1 MKGGHSAAGAVGDG
15 SQNKPGDWIPIGVID
30 RRHVVVRR
38 RSLPSLLAVLLVL
51 GLILSGAPVRAGA
64 LDGSRFFFSGD
75 GRIDLLSEKNGHSFV
90 GIYRHGAQRYDETAL
105 QTICRVFDV
114 PYDPELSN
122 LSLRLLEFL
131 DFLQDNLNRGAKIT
145 ITSGYRSPEY
155 NTSVRK
161 RGGLAAKASL
171 HQYGMA
177 ADIKMEGV
185 PARRVWET
193 VKTLG
198 FGGVGYYHGDTVH
211 IDVGPARSWDETTS
225 GVGTGISDDNKL
237 IGLASEYDRYRPG
250 EMVTLRFIRMTAFPI
265 GVASEFALDRRI
277 GPDGAKKTVKF
288 TPSLKIAAG
297 PACPE
302 FEDIDQMAHIHWRL
316 PADLPPGRY
325 AVRAQFCSIEW
336 KGMPTEIA
344 TPEFVIVRP

>member
-1 MKGGHSAAGAVGDG
+1 MKGGHSAAGTVGG
-15 SQNKPGDWIPIGVID
+15 GGQNKPGGWIPISFID
-30 RRHVVVRR
+30 RRRAAVRR
-38 RSLPSLLAVLLVL
+38 RSLPLLIAALLML
-51 GLILSGAPVRAGA
+51 GLILPGAAVQAAA
-64 LDGSRFFFSGD
+64 LDDSRFFFSGD
-75 GRIDLLSEKNGHSFV
+75 GRIDLLSAKNGHSFA
-90 GIYRHGAQRYDETAL
+90 GPYRHGAQRYDEKAL
-105 QTICRVFDV
+105 QTICRVFDA

-131 DFLQDNLNRGAKIT
+131 DFLQDSLHRKAKIT

-155 NTSVRK
+155 NTRVRN

-185 PARRVWET
+185 PARRVWNT

-198 FGGVGYYHGDTVH
+198 FGGAGYYHGDTVH

-225 GVGTGISDDNKL
+225 GIGTGISDDNKL
-237 IGLASEYDRYRPG
+237 IGLVTDYDFYRPAG
-250 EMVTLRFIRMTAFPI
+250 MVTLRFIRMTAFPI
-265 GVASEFALDRRI
+265 GVASEFALESRV
-277 GPDGAKKTVKF
+277 GTDGAKKTIKF
-288 TPSLKIAAG
+288 TPSLRIATG
-297 PACPE
+297 SACPQ
-302 FEDIDQMAHIHWRL
+302 FDDIDQMAHIRWRL

-325 AVRAQFCSIEW
+325 AVRARFCGVEW

>member
-1 MKGGHSAAGAVGDG
+1 MKGGNLAAGTLDDG
-15 SQNKPGDWIPIGVID
+15 SRNKPGGCLPIGGID
-30 RRHVVVRR
+30 RRQAVVRR
-38 RSLPSLLAVLLVL
+38 RTLPSLLTVLLVL
-51 GLILSGAPVRAGA
+51 GLILSGATVRAADIG
-64 LDGSRFFFSGD
+64 DSRFFFSGD
-75 GRIDLLSEKNGHSFV
+75 GRVDLLSEKNGHSFA
-90 GIYRHGAQRYDETAL
+90 GPYRHGTQRYDETAL
-105 QTICRVFDV
+105 QTICRVFDA

-155 NTSVRK
+155 NARERN

-185 PARRVWET
+185 PARRVWDT

-198 FGGVGYYHGDTVH
+198 FGGAGYYHGDTVH

-237 IGLASEYDRYRPG
+237 IGLVSDYDRYRPG

-265 GVASEFALDRRI
+265 GVASEFALDRGT
-277 GPDGAKKTVKF
+277 GPTGVKKTIQF

-297 PACPE
+297 PTCPE
-302 FEDIDQMAHIHWRL
+302 FEDIDQMASIRWRL
-316 PADLPPGRY
+316 PADLAPGRY
-325 AVRAQFCSIEW
+325 AVRARFCGIEW
-336 KGMPTEIA
+336 KGMPPEIT

>member
-1 MKGGHSAAGAVGDG
+1 MQGGYPAAGTSGDVR
-15 SQNKPGDWIPIGVID
+15 QNKPGSWNSIGVID
-30 RRHVVVRR
+30 RRQAIVMRR
-38 RSLPSLLAVLLVL
+38 ALPSLLAALLVL
-51 GLILSGAPVRAGA
+51 GSIFSGAPVRAA
-64 LDGSRFFFSGD
+64 APDQNRFFFSGD
-75 GRIDLLSEKNGHSFV
+75 GRIDLLSEKNGHSFA
-90 GIYRHGAQRYDETAL
+90 GLYRHGAQSYDDSAL
-105 QTICRVFDV
+105 QAICRVFDA

-131 DFLQDNLNRGAKIT
+131 DYLQDSLNREAKIT

-155 NTSVRK
+155 NTRVRK

-185 PARRVWET
+185 PARRVWDT

-198 FGGVGYYHGDTVH
+198 FGGAGYYHGDTVH

-237 IGLASEYDRYRPG
+237 IGLVTDYDLYRRG

-265 GVASEFALDRRI
+265 GVASEFALDRPA
-277 GPDGAKKTVKF
+277 GPEGAGKTTTF
-288 TPSLKIAAG
+288 TPSLNIAADS
-297 PACPE
+297 ACPL
-302 FEDIDQMAHIHWRL
+302 FEDIDQMASIRWRL
-316 PADLPPGRY
+316 PADLPSGRY
-325 AVRAQFCSIEW
+325 MVRARFCGIEW
-336 KGMPTEIA
+336 KGMPPEIA
-344 TPEFVIVRP
+344 TPAFEIVRP

>member
-1 MKGGHSAAGAVGDG
+1 MKGGNPAAGTFGDG
-15 SQNKPGDWIPIGVID
+15 GQNKPGGCLPIGAID
-30 RRHVVVRR
+30 RCHAVVRR
-38 RSLPSLLAVLLVL
+38 RTLPSLLAVLLVL
-51 GLILSGAPVRAGA
+51 GLILSGAMVRAAA
-64 LDGSRFFFSGD
+64 LDDNRFFFSGD
-75 GRIDLLSEKNGHSFV
+75 GRIDLLSEKNGHSFSGSYRN
-90 GIYRHGAQRYDETAL
+90 GIQRYDNTAL
-105 QTICRVFDV
+105 QSICGVFDA

-131 DFLQDNLNRGAKIT
+131 DFLQDSLNREAKIT

-155 NTSVRK
+155 NTRVRN

-185 PARRVWET
+185 PAKRVWNT

-198 FGGVGYYHGDTVH
+198 FGGAGYYHGDTVH

-237 IGLASEYDRYRPG
+237 IGLVSEYDRYRPG
-250 EMVTLRFIRMTAFPI
+250 ETVALRFIRMTAFPI
-265 GVASEFALDRRI
+265 GVASEFALESRVET
-277 GPDGAKKTVKF
+277 DGAKKTINF
-288 TPSLKIAAG
+288 TPSFEIAAG

-302 FEDIDQMAHIHWRL
+302 FEDIDQMASIRWRL
-316 PADLPPGRY
+316 PDDLPPGRY
-325 AVRAQFCSIEW
+325 TVRARFCGVEW
-336 KGMPTEIA
+336 KGMPPEIA

>member
-1 MKGGHSAAGAVGDG
+1 MKGSNPVAGTLGDG
-15 SQNKPGDWIPIGVID
+15 SQNKPGGWISIGVID
-30 RRHVVVRR
+30 RRQAVVRR
-38 RSLPSLLAVLLVL
+38 RTLPSLLAGLLLL
-51 GLILSGAPVRAGA
+51 GLILSGAPVRAA
-64 LDGSRFFFSGD
+64 TLDDSRFFFSGD
-75 GRIDLLSEKNGHSFV
+75 GRVDLLSEKNGHSFA
-90 GIYRHGAQRYDETAL
+90 GPYRHGTQRYDETAL
-105 QTICRVFDV
+105 KTICRVFDA

-155 NTSVRK
+155 NTRVRN

-185 PARRVWET
+185 PARRVWDT

-198 FGGVGYYHGDTVH
+198 FGGAGYYHGDTVH

-237 IGLASEYDRYRPG
+237 IGLVSDYDRYRPG

-265 GVASEFALDRRI
+265 GVASEFALDRRT
-277 GPDGAKKTVKF
+277 GPAGVKKTVKF

-297 PACPE
+297 PTCPE
-302 FEDIDQMAHIHWRL
+302 FEDIDQMAYIRWRL
-316 PADLPPGRY
+316 PADLAPGRY
-325 AVRAQFCSIEW
+325 AVRARFCGIEW
-336 KGMPTEIA
+336 KGMPSEIA

>member
-1 MKGGHSAAGAVGDG
+1 MKGGHSAAGTVGDG
-15 SQNKPGDWIPIGVID
+15 SQNKPGGWIPIDVID
-30 RRHVVVRR
+30 PCQAVDKRRT
-38 RSLPSLLAVLLVL
+38 LPSLLLALLLL
-51 GLILSGAPVRAGA
+51 GLISSGAPVRAAA
-64 LDGSRFFFSGD
+64 LDDSRFFFSGD
-75 GRIDLLSEKNGHSFV
+75 GRVDLLSEKNGHSFA
-90 GIYRHGAQRYDETAL
+90 GPYRHGAQRYDETAL
-105 QTICRVFDV
+105 QTICRVFDA

-155 NTSVRK
+155 NTRVRN

-177 ADIKMEGV
+177 ADIKIEGV
-185 PARRVWET
+185 PARRVWDT
-193 VKTLG
+193 VKALG
-198 FGGVGYYHGDTVH
+198 FGGAGYYHGDTVH

-237 IGLASEYDRYRPG
+237 IGLVSDYDRYRPG

-265 GVASEFALDRRI
+265 GVASEFALDRRT
-277 GPDGAKKTVKF
+277 GPDGVKKTVKF
-288 TPSLKIAAG
+288 TPALKIAAG
-297 PACPE
+297 PTCPE
-302 FEDIDQMAHIHWRL
+302 FEDIDQMAYIRWRL
-316 PADLPPGRY
+316 PDDLAPGRY
-325 AVRAQFCSIEW
+325 AVRVRFCGIEW
-336 KGMPTEIA
+336 KGMPSEIA